1 MAQSLKIDEEQRL
14 PVDLVQL
21 CHAGPQKPR
30 PFCRLHGFLHQFPR
44 LRFLR
49 QRVQREAVSRS
60 LFVQQPQG
68 HVPRRLVE
76 VGAKAAVPDGR
87 PFGDEIG
94 KGFDH
99 QVLRLVKVAEVAV
112 QIEGQL
118 GAVTLHKRAQGILVS
133 AEVEAV

>member
-1 MAQSLKIDEEQRL
+1 M
-14 PVDLVQL
+14 
-21 CHAGPQKPR
+21 
-30 PFCRLHGFLHQFPR
+30 
-44 LRFLR
+44 
-49 QRVQREAVSRS
+49 
-60 LFVQQPQG
+60 QQPQG

-133 AEVEAV
+133 AEVAAV